1 MLSEWFEVVDWLVGW
16 WLGLG
21 VVCGGAKCDSSVLLD
36 VSEAD
41 PKEVNVYFSLHHMG
55 GSRLLRIQPWL
66 ILSLFTRKT

>member
-36 VSEAD
+36 VSEAE
-41 PKEVNVYFSLHHMG
+41 PKEVMD
-55 GSRLLRIQPWL
+55 
-66 ILSLFTRKT
+66 LSGQ